1 MTRNFIFRAGQT
13 SHGWR
18 VCSTVSPFHHCEG
31 ITRTELR
38 LDYLSQG
45 ETAPVMALRMANHG
59 VIKRRESGIIEL
71 PRSLPRSYRIC
82 GHQVLL
88 SSAFS

>member
-1 MTRNFIFRAGQT
+1 MAGGYVLLSVLFT
-13 SHGWR
+13 IVKGLHERSFGL
-18 VCSTVSPFHHCEG
+18 
-31 ITRTELR
+31 II
-38 LDYLSQG
+38 LSQG